1 MLLAWFAE
9 PRGLAAHLRGLSN
22 IQGAGVPTRGH
33 MWPPWLSTPVPTGG
47 VQCCGG
53 VGRVLAQGASWK
65 NGRERSICSS
75 PELSCP
81 CQPCPG
87 LWKWARGWLAML
99 AECPEH
105 LAACEVVG
113 YVLQNVLKKKT
124 RAVAQRG
131 GALLTR
137 SKVVAP
143 GSPLTLSYRVLNT
156 SETAWECGSPLRLAK

>member
-1 MLLAWFAE
+1 
-9 PRGLAAHLRGLSN
+9 
-22 IQGAGVPTRGH
+22 
-33 MWPPWLSTPVPTGG
+33 
-47 VQCCGG
+47 
-53 VGRVLAQGASWK
+53 
-65 NGRERSICSS
+65 
-75 PELSCP
+75 
-81 CQPCPG
+81 
-87 LWKWARGWLAML
+87 ML

-113 YVLQNVLKKKT
+113 CVLQNVLKKKKT

-137 SKVVAP
+137 SEVVAH